1 MLGICIGMNVS
12 SGGQF
17 DQPTII
23 TEILSGNQVRVS
35 RSANSNY
42 SGQTISTAV
51 TTTGQTNYGPT
62 QVTNTG
68 TLNVGVGSTVTIYNT
83 VNNINQVTFSFS
95 RINNGTYMDAAR
107 LIEKNRSYIT
117 EETIGWTKQT
127 YPNLS
132 IPDEDKCVRDT
143 GILVDAFVY
152 HLRYGGNFKVV
163 DFAEFYFK
171 KSQLAYISSEKAES
185 IAAYKYATDLM
196 VLAMRQNLPTG
207 QHTIFV
213 PFTDTT
219 VLPDPNGSFAA
230 QCADVEQSLKSYI
243 DIVEEILLKGP
254 YIIEKTPDN
263 NQRTGN
269 WATSRTFSNLN
280 ILPGNYDGGPG
291 LFAECSDVQSALDSL
306 YSNIETVLNGGTATK
321 SLPDY
326 FNGENVEFE
335 LYYNDN
341 TIVNTSAKEDLFV
354 VINGVFQNAKY
365 DDTFPRVNAY
375 SIKRVDGSDPDR
387 IVFAEAPKWEQELN
401 TLTVQEPLAVEKFYA
416 HNVGRY
422 LRLQIDEN
430 NLNGKA
436 RGPFIMKDEETKD
449 AVVVDDDRF
458 LLVFVDGVLQ
468 EREKAYSINESSIT
482 FSKGPRAGQS
492 VDMMLLVGDN
502 QDQLLDAFNVDTDSF
517 YNEVTVS
524 ITGTD
529 QYSTFVS
536 LINGRDNAPV
546 YQKFNIGQPNV
557 ITKTIGEVKYW
568 ETTST
573 GWKFVML
580 TSMNPEIDLTEP
592 LRISKGLDF
601 GGAFDLLDL
610 SSATATITYN
620 DRDDRRYLRKNTAS
634 WLYHHDKPTIQDLSL
649 IHI

>member
-1 MLGICIGMNVS
+1 MNLCVAAMRNWDISLQGCTVTPGSDIITLPSMLGICIGMNVS

-17 DQPTII
+17 DQPTTIV
-23 TEILSGNQVRVS
+23 EILSGNRVRVS
-35 RSANSNY
+35 RNANISY
-42 SGQTISTAV
+42 SGQTISTVV

-62 QVTNTG
+62 VVTNTG
-68 TLNVGVGSTVTIYNT
+68 TLNVGVGSTVTVFNT

-219 VLPDPNGSFAA
+219 VLPDPNGSFSA

-243 DIVEEILLKGP
+243 DIVEEILIKGP
-254 YIIEKTPDN
+254 YIVEKTPDN

-269 WATSRTFSNLN
+269 WALSRTFSNLN

-335 LYYNDN
+335 LYYTDN
-341 TIVNTSAKEDLFV
+341 TIVNTSEKENLFV

-375 SIKRVDGSDPDR
+375 NIKRMDGSDPDR
-387 IVFAEAPKWEQELN
+387 IVFAEPPKWEQELN

-416 HNVGRY
+416 
-422 LRLQIDEN
+422 QC
-430 NLNGKA
+430 
-436 RGPFIMKDEETKD
+436 
-449 AVVVDDDRF
+449 
-458 LLVFVDGVLQ
+458 
-468 EREKAYSINESSIT
+468 
-482 FSKGPRAGQS
+482 
-492 VDMMLLVGDN
+492 
-502 QDQLLDAFNVDTDSF
+502 
-517 YNEVTVS
+517 
-524 ITGTD
+524 
-529 QYSTFVS
+529 
-536 LINGRDNAPV
+536 
-546 YQKFNIGQPNV
+546 
-557 ITKTIGEVKYW
+557 
-568 ETTST
+568 
-573 GWKFVML
+573 
-580 TSMNPEIDLTEP
+580 
-592 LRISKGLDF
+592 
-601 GGAFDLLDL
+601 
-610 SSATATITYN
+610 
-620 DRDDRRYLRKNTAS
+620 
-634 WLYHHDKPTIQDLSL
+634 
-649 IHI
+649 